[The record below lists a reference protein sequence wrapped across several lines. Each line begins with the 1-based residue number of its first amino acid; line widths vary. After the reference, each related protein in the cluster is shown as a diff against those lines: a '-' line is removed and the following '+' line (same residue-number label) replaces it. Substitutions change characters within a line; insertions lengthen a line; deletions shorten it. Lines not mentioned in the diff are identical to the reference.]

1 MVCPSFPELLMGL
14 FGKLFDKGR
23 FDEIT
28 KIYEKLS
35 STFFDRFYLEIQRHG
50 DKNEVYLSR
59 GII

>member
-1 MVCPSFPELLMGL
+1 MVYWSLSGTTHGL

-35 STFFDRFYLEIQRHG
+35 STFIDRFYLR
-50 DKNEVYLSR
+50 DSKTWRSK
-59 GII
+59 